1 MKTLLHV
8 NYFEGKGRLQEFLDL
23 ALKAGYN
30 GIELRWKYRFDD
42 MTQAEYTNMIAN
54 WKSAHP
60 EMEIVF
66 GGCVKYCR
74 GTADEVKA
82 DEAAYLEFLNWA
94 AKECGTKVMNF
105 FTGDIQP
112 EGVVW
117 TDYDRNGSAAAEEG
131 DYERSAAGLKLIG
144 KEAEKLG
151 MLIALETHNAYLH
164 DLPAPCR
171 KLLDMTDCDAV
182 GLNYDQGNIIINPK
196 FATIPQVF
204 ETVGDKIYYAHL
216 KNMLII
222 SKTPNRAYCGCRLS
236 DGHINTM
243 EVMRRLKNCLRS
255 GIFAVEFPNTGD
267 GIYAAYKDMEYL
279 KFIRDYLAI

>member
-23 ALKAGYN
+23 ALKYGYN
-30 GIELRWKYRFDD
+30 GVELRWKYRYDD
-42 MTQAEYTNMIAN
+42 MTQEDYRKFMAA

-60 EMEIVF
+60 EMEIVY

-74 GTADEVKA
+74 GAADEVKA
-82 DEAAYLEFLNWA
+82 DEEAYLEFLNWA
-94 AKECGTKVMNF
+94 SKECGTKVMNF

-117 TDYDRNGSAAAEEG
+117 TDYANNGSGGADEG
-131 DYERSAAGLKLIG
+131 DYERSAAGLKTVG
-144 KEAEKLG
+144 AEAAKLG
-151 MLIALETHNAYLH
+151 VLIALETHNAYLH
-164 DLPAPCR
+164 DLVAPCR
-171 KLLDMTDCDAV
+171 KLLDMTACDAV
-182 GLNYDQGNIIINPK
+182 GLNYDQGNIIINPN
-196 FATIPQVF
+196 FNSIAQVF

-222 SKTPNRAYCGCRLS
+222 SKTDNRSYCGCRLA

-243 EVMRRLKNCLRS
+243 EVMRRLKDTLRS
-255 GIFAVEFPNTGD
+255 GMFAVEFPNTGD
-267 GIYAAYKDMEYL
+267 GIYAAGKDMEYI
-279 KFIRDYLAI
+279 KFIKDYLQI